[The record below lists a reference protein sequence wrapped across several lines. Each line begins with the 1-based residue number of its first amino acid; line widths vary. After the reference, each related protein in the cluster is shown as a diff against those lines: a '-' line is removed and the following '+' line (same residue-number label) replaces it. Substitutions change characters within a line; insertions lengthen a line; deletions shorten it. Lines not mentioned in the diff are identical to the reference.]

1 MTINSRRTS
10 LRKSSESIK
19 NIRNTL
25 QIFAKSIKT
34 LRINSNEIIKQQ
46 KKSNDFKKRLISNDT
61 LFFRKRQEI
70 FRRKQREDEL
80 EAKNIAGKPNRQGN
94 IIQRSTK
101 GLLGRI
107 LDFLGILLV
116 GWAINNLPKIIKGIQ
131 GVIKRI
137 QKVVDTLKGFLKNI
151 ETFLTGIKE
160 SVDKTFEA
168 FKKVNFLQNKKELE
182 EKFDQSNDR
191 LNKLNRDFITSINA
205 FLDDKNIQKTGD
217 FIEEVDAI
225 RTPTEQDIKAVEAID
240 NFLSGSDDEGEE
252 PEQTALTPIDTSV
265 DSEDV
270 VRTIDNRNQMIASSN
285 NSDIDEQESNIKEEV
300 DMAQLLADEIK
311 NRNIDKQLNIKPKS
325 NLSTSLVSFLNP
337 TMKNDS
343 FSSDESMVNSVDNNM
358 VASLNIDA
366 IKVDKPNVRGKLNKK
381 NTIFILSNNNNQVA
395 NVSNSES
402 NSSPIIINSKSSSR
416 TLYELQ
422 SNTLKYT

>member
-70 FRRKQREDEL
+70 FRRKQREDQL

-137 QKVVDTLKGFLKNI
+137 QKVVDILKGFLKNI
-151 ETFLTGIKE
+151 ETFLTGVKE
-160 SVDKTFEA
+160 GVDKTFEA

-285 NSDIDEQESNIKEEV
+285 NSNLDEQESNIEEEV

-311 NRNIDKQLNIKPKS
+311 NRNIDKQLNIKPKN

-366 IKVDKPNVRGKLNKK
+366 IKVNKPDVKGKLNKK

-402 NSSPIIINSKSSSR
+402 NSSSIIINSKSSSR

>member
-61 LFFRKRQEI
+61 LFFRRRQEI

-107 LDFLGILLV
+107 LDFLGLLLV

-217 FIEEVDAI
+217 FIEEVDDI

-285 NSDIDEQESNIKEEV
+285 NSDLDEQEPNIKEEV

-311 NRNIDKQLNIKPKS
+311 NRNIDKQLNIKPKN

-358 VASLNIDA
+358 IASLNIDA

>member
-1 MTINSRRTS
+1 M
-10 LRKSSESIK
+10 
-19 NIRNTL
+19 
-25 QIFAKSIKT
+25 
-34 LRINSNEIIKQQ
+34 
-46 KKSNDFKKRLISNDT
+46 
-61 LFFRKRQEI
+61 
-70 FRRKQREDEL
+70 
-80 EAKNIAGKPNRQGN
+80 
-94 IIQRSTK
+94 
-101 GLLGRI
+101 
-107 LDFLGILLV
+107 
-116 GWAINNLPKIIKGIQ
+116 
-131 GVIKRI
+131 
-137 QKVVDTLKGFLKNI
+137 
-151 ETFLTGIKE
+151 
-160 SVDKTFEA
+160 
-168 FKKVNFLQNKKELE
+168 E

-285 NSDIDEQESNIKEEV
+285 NSNLDEQESNIEEEV

-311 NRNIDKQLNIKPKS
+311 NRNIDKQLNIKPK
-325 NLSTSLVSFLNP
+325 NNFSTSLVSFLNP

-343 FSSDESMVNSVDNNM
+343 FSSGESMVNSVDNNM

-366 IKVDKPNVRGKLNKK
+366 IKVNKPDVKGKLNKK

>member
-70 FRRKQREDEL
+70 FRRKQREDQL

-137 QKVVDTLKGFLKNI
+137 QKVVDILKGFLKNI
-151 ETFLTGIKE
+151 ETFLTGVKE
-160 SVDKTFEA
+160 GVDKTFEA

-285 NSDIDEQESNIKEEV
+285 NSDLDEQESNIKEEV

-311 NRNIDKQLNIKPKS
+311 NRNIDKQLNIKPKN

-343 FSSDESMVNSVDNNM
+343 FSSGESMVNSVDNNM

-366 IKVDKPNVRGKLNKK
+366 IKVNKPDVKGKLNKK

-402 NSSPIIINSKSSSR
+402 NSSSIIINSKSSSR

>member
-151 ETFLTGIKE
+151 ETFLTGVKE
-160 SVDKTFEA
+160 GVDKTFEA

-217 FIEEVDAI
+217 FIEEVDDI

-285 NSDIDEQESNIKEEV
+285 NSDLDEQEPNIKEEV

-311 NRNIDKQLNIKPKS
+311 NRNIDKQLNIKTK
-325 NLSTSLVSFLNP
+325 NNFSTSLVSFLNP

-366 IKVDKPNVRGKLNKK
+366 IKVNKPDVKGKLNKK

-402 NSSPIIINSKSSSR
+402 NSSSIIINSKSSSR

>member
-151 ETFLTGIKE
+151 QTFLTGVKE

-182 EKFDQSNDR
+182 EKFDQANSKINV
-191 LNKLNRDFITSINA
+191 LNRDFITSINA
-205 FLDDKNIQKTGD
+205 FLDNDQIQKLGD
-217 FIEEVDAI
+217 YDEEVKAIEKPSERDLQAIDAL
-225 RTPTEQDIKAVEAID
+225 D
-240 NFLSGSDDEGEE
+240 NFLTGSDDEGDE
-252 PEQTALTPIDTSV
+252 PEQIALTPIDTSV
-265 DSEDV
+265 GSEDV
-270 VRTIDNRNQMIASSN
+270 VRTIDNSNQMIASSN
-285 NSDIDEQESNIKEEV
+285 NSNLDEQESNIKEEV

-311 NRNIDKQLNIKPKS
+311 NRNIDKQLNIKPKN

-358 VASLNIDA
+358 IASLNIDA

-402 NSSPIIINSKSSSR
+402 NSSSIIINSKSSSR

>member
-70 FRRKQREDEL
+70 FRRKQREDQL

-137 QKVVDTLKGFLKNI
+137 QKVVDILKGFLKNI
-151 ETFLTGIKE
+151 ETFLTGVKE
-160 SVDKTFEA
+160 GVDKTFEA

-205 FLDDKNIQKTGD
+205 FLDDKNIVKE
-217 FIEEVDAI
+217 FKKF
-225 RTPTEQDIKAVEAID
+225 TEKDSLDLDISKKEDID
-240 NFLSGSDDEGEE
+240 
-252 PEQTALTPIDTSV
+252 IDTS
-265 DSEDV
+265 
-270 VRTIDNRNQMIASSN
+270 NFWK
-285 NSDIDEQESNIKEEV
+285 DIINAMRK
-300 DMAQLLADEIK
+300 
-311 NRNIDKQLNIKPKS
+311 RNID
-325 NLSTSLVSFLNP
+325 
-337 TMKNDS
+337 D
-343 FSSDESMVNSVDNNM
+343 
-358 VASLNIDA
+358 
-366 IKVDKPNVRGKLNKK
+366 
-381 NTIFILSNNNNQVA
+381 
-395 NVSNSES
+395 
-402 NSSPIIINSKSSSR
+402 
-416 TLYELQ
+416 
-422 SNTLKYT
+422 

>member
-107 LDFLGILLV
+107 LDFLGLLLV

-131 GVIKRI
+131 DVIKRI
-137 QKVVDTLKGFLKNI
+137 QKVVDILKGFLKNI
-151 ETFLTGIKE
+151 QTFLTGVKE

-285 NSDIDEQESNIKEEV
+285 NSNLDEQESNIEEEV

-311 NRNIDKQLNIKPKS
+311 NRNIDKQLNIKPKN

-358 VASLNIDA
+358 IASLNIDA

-402 NSSPIIINSKSSSR
+402 NSSSIIINSKSSSR

>member
-151 ETFLTGIKE
+151 ETFLTGVKE
-160 SVDKTFEA
+160 GVDKTFEA

-217 FIEEVDAI
+217 FLEEADAI

-343 FSSDESMVNSVDNNM
+343 FSSGESMVNSVDNNM

-402 NSSPIIINSKSSSR
+402 NSSPIIINRKSSSR

>member
-34 LRINSNEIIKQQ
+34 LRIKSNEIIKQQ

-137 QKVVDTLKGFLKNI
+137 QKVVDILKGFLKNI
-151 ETFLTGIKE
+151 ETFLTGVKE
-160 SVDKTFEA
+160 GVDKTFEA

-217 FIEEVDAI
+217 FLEEADAI
-225 RTPTEQDIKAVEAID
+225 RTPTEQDIKAIEAID
-240 NFLSGSDDEGEE
+240 NFISGSDDKDEE
-252 PEQTALTPIDTSV
+252 PEQIALTPIDTSV
-265 DSEDV
+265 GSEDV
-270 VRTIDNRNQMIASSN
+270 VRTIDNSNQMIASSN
-285 NSDIDEQESNIKEEV
+285 NSNLDEQESNIGEEV

-311 NRNIDKQLNIKPKS
+311 NRNIDKQLNIKPK
-325 NLSTSLVSFLNP
+325 NNFSTSLVSFLNP

-366 IKVDKPNVRGKLNKK
+366 IKVDKPDVKGKLNKK

-402 NSSPIIINSKSSSR
+402 KSSPIIINSKSSSR

>member
-61 LFFRKRQEI
+61 LFFRRRQEI

-137 QKVVDTLKGFLKNI
+137 QKVVDILKGFLKNI
-151 ETFLTGIKE
+151 ETFLTGVKE
-160 SVDKTFEA
+160 GVDKTFEA

-285 NSDIDEQESNIKEEV
+285 NSNLDEQESNIEEEV

-311 NRNIDKQLNIKPKS
+311 NRNIDKQLNIKPKN

-343 FSSDESMVNSVDNNM
+343 FSSGESMVNSVDNNM

-366 IKVDKPNVRGKLNKK
+366 IKVNKPDVKGKLNKK

-402 NSSPIIINSKSSSR
+402 NSSSIIINSKSSSR

>member
-61 LFFRKRQEI
+61 LFFRRRQEI

-131 GVIKRI
+131 DVIKRI
-137 QKVVDTLKGFLKNI
+137 QKVVDILKGFLKNI
-151 ETFLTGIKE
+151 QTFLTGVKE

-182 EKFDQSNDR
+182 EKFNQSNDR
-191 LNKLNRDFITSINA
+191 LNKLNVDFITSINS

-217 FIEEVDAI
+217 FLEEADAI

-265 DSEDV
+265 GSEDV
-270 VRTIDNRNQMIASSN
+270 VRTIDNSNQMIASSN
-285 NSDIDEQESNIKEEV
+285 NSDLDEQESNIKEEV

-311 NRNIDKQLNIKPKS
+311 NRNIDKQLNIKPKN

-402 NSSPIIINSKSSSR
+402 NSSSIIINSKSSSR

>member
-107 LDFLGILLV
+107 LDFLGLLLV

-131 GVIKRI
+131 AVIKRI
-137 QKVVDTLKGFLKNI
+137 QKVVDILKGFLKNI
-151 ETFLTGIKE
+151 ETFLTGVKE
-160 SVDKTFEA
+160 GVDKTFEA

-217 FIEEVDAI
+217 FIEEVDDI

-252 PEQTALTPIDTSV
+252 PEQTALSPIDTSV

-285 NSDIDEQESNIKEEV
+285 NSNLDEQESNIEEEV

-311 NRNIDKQLNIKPKS
+311 NRNIDKQLNIKPKN

-343 FSSDESMVNSVDNNM
+343 FSSGESMVNSVDNNM
-358 VASLNIDA
+358 IASLNIDA

-402 NSSPIIINSKSSSR
+402 NSSSIIINSKSSSR

>member
-217 FIEEVDAI
+217 FIEEVDDI

-285 NSDIDEQESNIKEEV
+285 NSDLDEQEPNIKEEV

-311 NRNIDKQLNIKPKS
+311 NRNIDKQLNIKPK
-325 NLSTSLVSFLNP
+325 NNFSTSLVSFLNP

-343 FSSDESMVNSVDNNM
+343 FSSGESMVNSVDNNM

-366 IKVDKPNVRGKLNKK
+366 IKVNKPDVKGKLNKK

-402 NSSPIIINSKSSSR
+402 NSSSIIINSKSSSR

>member
-70 FRRKQREDEL
+70 FRRKQREDQL

-137 QKVVDTLKGFLKNI
+137 QKVVDILKGFLKNI
-151 ETFLTGIKE
+151 ETFLTGVKE
-160 SVDKTFEA
+160 GVDKTFEA

-285 NSDIDEQESNIKEEV
+285 NSNLDEQESNIEEEV

-311 NRNIDKQLNIKPKS
+311 NRNIDKQLNIKPKN

-343 FSSDESMVNSVDNNM
+343 FSSGESMVNSVDNNM

-366 IKVDKPNVRGKLNKK
+366 IKVNKPDVKGKLNKK

-402 NSSPIIINSKSSSR
+402 NSSSIIINSKSSSR